1 MKNIL
6 KEAVKITNNSIILAI
21 PLILFVK
28 LIDLYSMYSKYHVDT
43 APKLLIASITLMCMF
58 CVFASGWL
66 YMVKNAIKL
75 SKKVYVLDK
84 DRAKESLGLFKSL
97 LSGVGKHFMS
107 FLGAVCIYVFVI
119 QIIATQL
126 VWFIGVKLIGSLD
139 AASMEALQ
147 EISLGAAAN
156 NSSMS
161 MLLDNMTPE
170 MVAFFGKWSLLFV
183 IVTFIITYLLML
195 WFPEIIYGQPNPLKA
210 LGSSVV
216 KLFRNFKSTFGLYVV
231 LWMIGFLLLFLNT
244 FSIILN
250 PFLYLLISIVM
261 FYFFVYVVI
270 CVFLYYSKS
279 FVKEE
284 NEEE

>member
-43 APKLLIASITLMCMF
+43 TPKLVIASITLMCML

-66 YMVKNAIKL
+66 YMVKDAI
-75 SKKVYVLDK
+75 SFSEKVYVLDK
-84 DRAKESLGLFKSL
+84 DKAKESLMLFKSL
-97 LSGVGKHFMS
+97 LSGIGKHFMS

-126 VWFIGVKLIGSLD
+126 VWYLGSKLIDSLD
-139 AASMEALQ
+139 AASMRTLQ
-147 EISLGAAAN
+147 DISISAATN

-161 MLLDNMTPE
+161 LLLDNMTPD
-170 MVAFFGKWSLLFV
+170 MITFFGKWSLLFV
-183 IVTFIITYLLML
+183 VVTCIITYLLML
-195 WFPEIIYGQPNPLKA
+195 WFPEIIYRESNPLKA
-210 LGSSVV
+210 LGYSVV
-216 KLFRNFKSTFGLYVV
+216 KLFKNFRETFGLFII
-231 LWMIGFLLLFLNT
+231 LWLIGFIILFLNT
-244 FSIILN
+244 FSIMFN

-261 FYFFVYVVI
+261 FYFFVYVVV
-270 CVFLYYSKS
+270 CVFFYYKER
-279 FVKEE
+279 FVSDE
-284 NEEE
+284 NQGE